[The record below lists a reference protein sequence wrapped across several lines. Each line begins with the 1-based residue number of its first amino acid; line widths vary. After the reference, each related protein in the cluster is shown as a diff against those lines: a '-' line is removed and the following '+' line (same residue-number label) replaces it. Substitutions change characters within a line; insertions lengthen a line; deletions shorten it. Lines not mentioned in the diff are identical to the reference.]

1 MVYRP
6 RASGRVYAFGAAWMG
21 VIVMPVYVPFLT
33 SRGLAVGDVLGL
45 QAVYA
50 MAVMLFEIPTGYV
63 CDVVGRQ
70 RAILIGAALNLIG
83 LTAFATVRG
92 FPAYAAVQLVLA
104 AGLSLVSGADIA
116 LIYEIL
122 DMENADRPAR
132 AQAIGRYVF
141 AQTVGE
147 AVLGLLGGALAV
159 WSLTA
164 VGWATAAEA
173 ALPLLIAATLRRAQG
188 DQPRARLADVLPAT
202 RQLFRQPGLG
212 LLFINM
218 VVWSLS
224 TFIAVWL
231 LQPYWRER
239 ASWRPWPIKLTMPPR
254 ALRAKAGC
262 ARAAGGASAIPGCSP
277 SSSPEIGW
285 SLPGPRSASQPPA
298 LAEGSEI
305 GARRSVP
312 PPVAMLFLAA
322 PPYSLMSIRGT
333 AMLRTGQCGPPLE
346 ASGETPCS

>member
-1 MVYRP
+1 M
-6 RASGRVYAFGAAWMG
+6 GRVYAFGAAWMG

-147 AVLGLLGGALAV
+147 AVVSWAERSQSGRSRLSGG
-159 WSLTA
+159 
-164 VGWATAAEA
+164 
-173 ALPLLIAATLRRAQG
+173 RR
-188 DQPRARLADVLPAT
+188 
-202 RQLFRQPGLG
+202 
-212 LLFINM
+212 
-218 VVWSLS
+218 
-224 TFIAVWL
+224 
-231 LQPYWRER
+231 
-239 ASWRPWPIKLTMPPR
+239 
-254 ALRAKAGC
+254 
-262 ARAAGGASAIPGCSP
+262 
-277 SSSPEIGW
+277 
-285 SLPGPRSASQPPA
+285 
-298 LAEGSEI
+298 
-305 GARRSVP
+305 RR
-312 PPVAMLFLAA
+312 
-322 PPYSLMSIRGT
+322 R
-333 AMLRTGQCGPPLE
+333 RRC
-346 ASGETPCS
+346 PC